1 MSSLGL
7 KVLLEHMLS
16 VQLGILVLARVK
28 GFLVVLGS
36 FIFILL
42 RGASLDKCLVLLLES
57 RHINGTQL
65 ELDIGI

>member
-1 MSSLGL
+1 MGL
-7 KVLLEHMLS
+7 EVLLEHMLS

-36 FIFILL
+36 FVFILL
-42 RGASLDKCLVLLLES
+42 GGTSLGECLVLLLES
-57 RHINGTQL
+57 RHIDGTQL